1 MDARRWWL
9 SIGGMVAL
17 LPGTWT
23 YAAGA
28 HGQDWGPWG
37 MHMMWGSW
45 GIGMRLMMFLVWAAL
60 IAALVFCIR
69 WLVTAGHRGP
79 QAGAGHSAERALDI
93 LHKRYARGAM
103 SKEAL
108 QDMRK
113 VLQERD

>member
-1 MDARRWWL
+1 
-9 SIGGMVAL
+9 
-17 LPGTWT
+17 
-23 YAAGA
+23 
-28 HGQDWGPWG
+28 
-37 MHMMWGSW
+37 MMWGSW

-108 QDMRK
+108 QDIRK